1 VLGCDHAQIPVD
13 DLARTLRV
21 SGIFLEAFG
30 DTEGALSRA
39 RMAAEIYERAG
50 NLGDAAFARSVAG
63 VVMSGVAGPEAA
75 FDTLFQAI
83 EQARSAGDPIILPAG
98 LNNYAV
104 AALGA
109 GDLDRARPIM
119 VEASAL
125 IGEKTGPMAAVVA
138 TTYAD
143 VVRLDGD
150 LPAARTLYTRSLR
163 DGWPGRLAGIV
174 MSNLMGLAMT
184 AAAAE
189 QWGSAARMMG
199 VVAAFLRVG
208 DNDLEPDTGNF
219 QDEYQDD
226 VARARAALG
235 EEAFRT
241 AWADGVAT
249 PLEAI
254 VAELLAE
261 EHVPGG

>member
-1 VLGCDHAQIPVD
+1 M
-13 DLARTLRV
+13 

-30 DTEGALSRA
+30 DTAGALSRA

-83 EQARSAGDPIILPAG
+83 EQARSAGDPIILPAC

-109 GDLDRARPIM
+109 GDLDRARPLM

-143 VVRLDGD
+143 VVRRDGD
-150 LPAARTLYTRSLR
+150 LPGARALYTRSLR
-163 DGWPGRLAGIV
+163 DGWPGRLAGLV

-184 AAAAE
+184 AVAAE
-189 QWGSAARMMG
+189 QWGSAARLMG
-199 VVAAFLRVG
+199 AVAAFLRVG
-208 DNDLEPDTGNF
+208 DNDLEPDTSNG
-219 QDEYQDD
+219 QDEYQEH
-226 VARARAALG
+226 VARAKAAIG
-235 EEAFRT
+235 EEAFRA